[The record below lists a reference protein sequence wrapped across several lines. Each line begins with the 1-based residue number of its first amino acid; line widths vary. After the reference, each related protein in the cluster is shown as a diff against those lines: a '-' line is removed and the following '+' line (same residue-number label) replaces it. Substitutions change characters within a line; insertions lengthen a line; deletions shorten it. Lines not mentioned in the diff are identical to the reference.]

1 MNKQSPAVGQSVPP
15 SGTIMT
21 QKHIV
26 KQPQSTN
33 GSEPQ
38 TRCPYCLRHCNWND
52 YLRDLVEQEHR
63 EVDQI
68 TTALDEFYW

>member
-1 MNKQSPAVGQSVPP
+1 MNKQSLAVGQFVPP

-26 KQPQSTN
+26 KQSQSTQ

-38 TRCPYCLRHCNWND
+38 TQCPYCLRQCDWND
-52 YLRDLVEQEHR
+52 CLRDHVEREHR